1 MAKGADAFLAT
12 PEERM
17 QRAVLD
23 IAERAV
29 ATKQMEAASA
39 ATGAFLACFTIGTQ
53 MVGMTD
59 KLQLQWMRNTVDRL
73 EQTLEERKRFPPL

>member
-29 ATKQMEAASA
+29 STRQMNQGEAAS
-39 ATGAFLACFTIGTQ
+39 GALHAVHTLGKLSLK
-53 MVGMTD
+53 TD
-59 KLQLQWMRNTVDRL
+59 KMTFQWMRTSIDLMEAEL
-73 EQTLEERKRFPPL
+73 EDRKRFPPL